1 MSIAKSTAFCAVSEP
16 SVPTPIVVIIG
27 LPLAVG
33 VAGECALL
41 RDLRVLAV
49 PDRDR
54 AADRRGDDHAED
66 HPAGPTLGHV
76 HDGVPEYGRSDEE
89 DEPLYCDSRVHACPR
104 CRLRPRDES
113 NPRESI
119 GAMAPTASRRCCEK
133 PPFVLDALELLRPAV
148 DEPDPRA
155 GDEISDRAR

>member
-33 VAGECALL
+33 AAGEGALL

-54 AADRRGDDHAED
+54 AADRRTDDHAED
-66 HPAGPTLGHV
+66 HPAGPTVGHV
-76 HDGVPEYGRSDEE
+76 HDGVTEHGRDGKE
-89 DEPLYCDSRVHACPR
+89 DDPLDCDSRVHACP
-104 CRLRPRDES
+104 LLP
-113 NPRESI
+113 
-119 GAMAPTASRRCCEK
+119 MAAEGR
-133 PPFVLDALELLRPAV
+133 V
-148 DEPDPRA
+148 
-155 GDEISDRAR
+155 